1 MKPVVDFALGH
12 SVFVITIFMGLNK
25 NRMNPNSYDECAQ
38 VLEKR
43 KVVIG
48 FFCVFFEDIN

>member
-48 FFCVFFEDIN
+48 FFCVFF